1 LLQKGTLLLILED
14 KVHKIVIFVYFEKL
28 KDPVA
33 VCDQPVNSDFPHE
46 ALDPVFR
53 VKKSLLIHNL
63 DCYQVLREIGRF
75 QDYSSRCIMS
85 INLLFLSILLL
96 KTAHPVAARLRCA
109 IFLSEIDFAV

>member
-1 LLQKGTLLLILED
+1 LLEECALFLILED
-14 KVHKIVIFVYFEKL
+14 KVHKIIIFVYFEKL
-28 KDPVA
+28 KDSVA
-33 VCDQPVNSDFPHE
+33 VRDQPVNSDFPHE

-96 KTAHPVAARLRCA
+96 KTAHSVPACLRYT